1 MLTIA
6 ILILVFYVILAFIKP
21 GIAFITSPVV
31 CLLLAFAGVAKQEYE
46 VVFSAVVIFITTLAI
61 VSLRKPEPDAERWP
75 HIWAKWILISIPFL
89 LLLNA
94 GIFVFDATNDR
105 LIIFIFLILF
115 IIMAIIKPGIAVI
128 TSPVVCLVLAWAG
141 YVTEAYEAIFS
152 AVFIFI
158 ATMSIVS
165 VTKPETDTEQW
176 PQILAKWILISI
188 PILLL
193 LAATVVFTAAGAGGP
208 IFFMFFIMAVA
219 LIGAIISCAL
229 SSRHTT
235 AVYVVS
241 TIGSSMRQNLPLPMA
256 LESAAAGR
264 KDRRSMT
271 LQRIQ
276 KWLVQGY
283 SLSQSIRRGYPK
295 CPGYAVAM
303 IAAAERID
311 QLPLAM
317 GALEADML
325 TKADERRK
333 IKPVHPLYPVI
344 VISFTFFILL
354 SFMKFVVPQ
363 FKTVLEEMV
372 GGAAL
377 PAPTRLLLGITNFIA
392 YEYGW
397 VIVLLLALIV
407 LVAIPVSIR
416 VKFRPRR
423 PEKPYLLSRI
433 GDFTKWHLP
442 VLRWFEKNYSM
453 VQVVELLRLSLNAGS
468 TVNDAIADTLG
479 LDVNNCFR
487 KRIREWLAKVQRGDN
502 IATAAREAK
511 LGSPLAWAFD
521 DHVNQGNT
529 LAILEMLE
537 SFYRSNYSYHVNLAR
552 FIIWPCIILAMGVA
566 VGFVVYAIFSPMI
579 AIIGN
584 MVELAYP

>member
-21 GIAFITSPVV
+21 GIALITSPVV
-31 CLLLAFAGVAKQEYE
+31 CLLLVCAGDRIEAHEAIVT
-46 VVFSAVVIFITTLAI
+46 AVVIFITTLAI

-75 HIWAKWILISIPFL
+75 HIWAKWILISIPVL
-89 LLLNA
+89 LLFPIAIVVLTAASA
-94 GIFVFDATNDR
+94 G
-105 LIIFIFLILF
+105 
-115 IIMAIIKPGIAVI
+115 G
-128 TSPVVCLVLAWAG
+128 
-141 YVTEAYEAIFS
+141 
-152 AVFIFI
+152 
-158 ATMSIVS
+158 SIV
-165 VTKPETDTEQW
+165 
-176 PQILAKWILISI
+176 L
-188 PILLL
+188 
-193 LAATVVFTAAGAGGP
+193 
-208 IFFMFFIMAVA
+208 IFFIGVLVF
-219 LIGAIISCAL
+219 IGAIISCAL

-235 AVYVVS
+235 AVYVIS

-264 KDRRSMT
+264 KDTRSII

-303 IAAAERID
+303 IAAAERIN

-317 GALEADML
+317 CAIEADMI
-325 TKADERRK
+325 TKANERRK
-333 IKPVHPLYPVI
+333 INPVHPLYPVI
-344 VISFTFFILL
+344 VIVFTLFILL
-354 SFMKFVVPQ
+354 SVMQFVIPQ
-363 FKTVLEEMV
+363 FKTVLREMFEV
-372 GGAAL
+372 AAL
-377 PAPTRLLLGITNFIA
+377 PASTRLLLGITNFLA

-397 VIVLLLALIV
+397 LIGSVLALIL
-407 LVAIPVSIR
+407 LVGIPVSIR
-416 VKFRPRR
+416 IKFRPRR
-423 PEKPYLLSRI
+423 PQEPYLLSRI
-433 GDFTKWHLP
+433 GDFIKWHLP

-453 VQVVELLRLSLNAGS
+453 VQVVEFLRLSLNAGS

-487 KRIREWLAKVQRGDN
+487 KRIREWLEKVQRGDN
-502 IATAAREAK
+502 IATATREAK

-521 DHVNQGNT
+521 DQVNQGNT

-552 FIIWPCIILAMGVA
+552 FIMWPCIILLMGA
-566 VGFVVYAIFSPMI
+566 TVGFVVYAIFSPMI
-579 AIIGN
+579 VVIEH
-584 MVELAYP
+584 MLDLAYP